1 MFKRVTSNGDR
12 DAMPQGSS
20 GGRRRESAPS
30 MPSFSAFF
38 APFALVVPLGLL
50 GAIDTAQGAQGQV
63 ANQSDGSDRRLSQL
77 PLSQDAPAW
86 SPVFDGMGPWTNE
99 QVRIERR
106 VILRISPAPSRLRR
120 DFTTDVVTS
129 QPRTRVV
136 ARPAGKCLDTSA
148 IGGVADRG
156 DHLLMFMRDR
166 RTIAAQLEKG
176 CSPRDFY
183 RGFYVERSEDGQ
195 LCVARDRIMSRS
207 GAKCHVAKFSQ
218 LVLEREY

>member
-1 MFKRVTSNGDR
+1 
-12 DAMPQGSS
+12 
-20 GGRRRESAPS
+20 
-30 MPSFSAFF
+30 MPSFFVLF
-38 APFALVVPLGLL
+38 APFALLLPLGLF
-50 GAIDTAQGAQGQV
+50 GAPGAEQDVRGQV
-63 ANQSDGSDRRLSQL
+63 ANQSDENDRRVSPL
-77 PLSQDAPAW
+77 PLSPDAPGW
-86 SPVFDGMGPWTNE
+86 SPVFDGIGPSTSE

-120 DFTTDVVTS
+120 DFTTDLVTS

-136 ARPAGKCLDTSA
+136 ARPAGKCVDAAS

-166 RTIAAQLEKG
+166 RTIAAELEKG

-183 RGFYVERSEDGQ
+183 RGFYVERSDDGQ

-207 GAKCHVAKFSQ
+207 GAKCRVTKFSR
-218 LVLEREY
+218 LVLERSY